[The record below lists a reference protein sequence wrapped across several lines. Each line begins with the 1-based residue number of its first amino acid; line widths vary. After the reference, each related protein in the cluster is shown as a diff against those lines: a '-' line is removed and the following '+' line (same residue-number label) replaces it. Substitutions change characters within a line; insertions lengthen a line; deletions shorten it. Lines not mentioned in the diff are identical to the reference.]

1 MFLCVA
7 ATILVSLRASSLP
20 GHSGGQAGKEGV
32 LATTSLE
39 FNYVHLKVEAKCRLV
54 DMTLNDVI
62 TLGMCFLMFV
72 YIHTCLCFV
81 LIGGNLTVDGEPQG
95 NWIWNSNSRDVVASS
110 PSFSHPAT
118 RAVWVLFNVFSIFSS
133 TSLGVCLGE
142 STRLPSMWPRF
153 KSRHRC
159 HMWVEFVVG
168 SLPCSKRFFS
178 GYSGFLLSS
187 KTNTFKFQFDL
198 ERTDTFK
205 RFHMNS

>member
-1 MFLCVA
+1 
-7 ATILVSLRASSLP
+7 
-20 GHSGGQAGKEGV
+20 
-32 LATTSLE
+32 
-39 FNYVHLKVEAKCRLV
+39 
-54 DMTLNDVI
+54 MTLNDVI
-62 TLGMCFLMFV
+62 TLGMSFLMFV

-168 SLPCSKRFFS
+168 SLPCSWRFFS

-187 KTNTFKFQFDL
+187 KTNIFKFQFDL
-198 ERTDTFK
+198 ECTDTFK

>member
-39 FNYVHLKVEAKCRLV
+39 FNYVHLKVEAKCWLV

-81 LIGGNLTVDGEPQG
+81 LIGGNLTVDGGPQG

-110 PSFSHPAT
+110 RSFSHPAT

-133 TSLGVCLGE
+133 TSLGVCLG
-142 STRLPSMWPRF
+142 SKGGTVVRALASHQCGPGSNPGVGAII
-153 KSRHRC
+153 
-159 HMWVEFVVG
+159 MWVEFVVG
-168 SLPCSKRFFS
+168 SLPCS
-178 GYSGFLLSS
+178 
-187 KTNTFKFQFDL
+187 
-198 ERTDTFK
+198 
-205 RFHMNS
+205 